1 MKKTA
6 KLLVILLVFGVCFGI
21 FAACQKDDHEH
32 KWINGVCTECGA
44 EYEIVDYVSQL
55 KLDENSTTKKTA
67 PGGNELIRMYIDGD
81 TTHFNVPVTETH
93 PEGVLKA
100 RYLAVNTPESTGQV
114 EPYGKVASNFTK
126 KTLQDA
132 INNGGK
138 VLVESDS
145 DKWDNDS
152 YGRTTAWVWYKPDAN
167 SDWRNLNLELLQVGL
182 GFGSSVSE
190 NRYGEVCLAAVD
202 QAMRAKL
209 IVHSG
214 VKDENYYYG
223 QAQEITI
230 KELRT
235 NFELYDLVKVAFEGY
250 VTASYGSS
258 SGGITSYIQALDE
271 EDGIWYGINVFYN
284 GSASDIKKAIA
295 VGSHVRVVGTA
306 QDFNGTWQVSGL
318 SFNSINLDDPSN
330 TKLLDNEKHTIEPTL
345 LTIDQFFSN
354 KTVDVVD
361 HSVEGDVVSVPKTYP
376 LHTLLVGTQVKMV
389 DLIVDRSYT
398 TASGTS
404 KDAFTLYCKDSSGKD
419 ITVRTEVLFKWNE
432 ETQRSELV
440 TASEFA
446 GKTITVI
453 GIVDWY
459 NYDGH
464 NEYQLRVVD
473 YNDLIIQA

>member
-1 MKKTA
+1 MRNTA
-6 KLLVILLVFGVCFGI
+6 KLLVILLVFGACFGI
-21 FAACQKDDHEH
+21 FAACEPKPDHEH
-32 KWINGVCTECGA
+32 TWVNGVCTQCDA
-44 EYEIVDYVSQL
+44 EYELVDYVSQL
-55 KLDENSTTKKTA
+55 KLDENSSTEKTA
-67 PGGNELIRMYIDGD
+67 PGGAELVRMYIDGD
-81 TTHFNVPVTETH
+81 TTHFNVPVTDKH

-132 INNGGK
+132 IANGGK

-145 DKWDNDS
+145 DEWENDS
-152 YGRTTAWVWYKPDAN
+152 YGRTTAWVWYQPEAN
-167 SDWRNLNLELLQVGL
+167 ADWRNLNLELLQKGL

-190 NRYGEVCLAAVD
+190 NRYGETCLAAVE

-235 NFELYDLVKVAFEGY
+235 NFEEYELVKVAFDGY
-250 VTASYGSS
+250 VTASYDG
-258 SGGITSYIQALDE
+258 TSYVQQYDE
-271 EDGIWYGINVFYN
+271 EDGIWYGISVFYN
-284 GSASDIKKAIA
+284 GSGSDIKKALA

-318 SFNSINLDDPSN
+318 SYNIINTKDPANTFKLDDEIHDIDPVV
-330 TKLLDNEKHTIEPTL
+330 
-345 LTIDQFFSN
+345 LTIAQFN
-354 KTVDVVD
+354 ANRTVDVID
-361 HSVEGDVVSVPKTYP
+361 HTAESDEIVYVPKTYP
-376 LHTLLVGTQVKMV
+376 LHTLLVGTRVKMV
-389 DLIVDRSYT
+389 DLIVDHTYT
-398 TASGTS
+398 TPSGTS
-404 KDAFTLYCKDSSGKD
+404 KDAFTLYCKDSSGNE
-419 ITVRTEVLFKWNE
+419 ITVRTEVLNKWNE
-432 ETQRSELV
+432 ETQRYELV
-440 TASEFA
+440 TADEFEC
-446 GKTITVI
+446 KTITVI

-459 NYDGH
+459 NYDNH

-473 YNDLIIQA
+473 YNDLIQA